1 VLGKDAFRT
10 ATGVHAAAVIK
21 AKRKGD
27 DWLANR
33 VYSGVPAD
41 LFGCEQVIEI
51 GPMSGESNVV
61 YWLEQRAI
69 DPRPDLVKAI
79 VELAK
84 NGNHLLDEAEIY
96 AVVNRR
102 AAKTGS

>member
-1 VLGKDAFRT
+1 
-10 ATGVHAAAVIK
+10 
-21 AKRKGD
+21 
-27 DWLANR
+27 
-33 VYSGVPAD
+33 
-41 LFGCEQVIEI
+41 
-51 GPMSGESNVV
+51 MSGESNVV

-102 AAKTGS
+102 AAPTGS